1 MKNCHLPRRPDGEL
15 SSEFSFDDEMLRHD
29 LGYPL
34 VASLRRS
41 VALEKIAQLHDLSSE
56 VRT

>member
-1 MKNCHLPRRPDGEL
+1 
-15 SSEFSFDDEMLRHD
+15 MLRHD